1 MEPEKNPLFT
11 LTIGQFKTLTR
22 KIIADEVSKLVN
34 QCQGMD
40 NELKNDSDT
49 CFIDQACQIT
59 GLKKPTIYSKLSL
72 KQIPSLSR
80 GKPLIFSI
88 KHLQMW
94 IEAGRPKTDDVNQIK
109 LILQQRNNN
118 EDEMI

>member
-1 MEPEKNPLFT
+1 MEPEENPLFT
-11 LTIGQFKTLTR
+11 LTIGQFKKLTR
-22 KIIADEVSKLVN
+22 SIVTEEVNKIVN
-34 QCQGMD
+34 QWQGM
-40 NELKNDSDT
+40 NNNLKNYSDT
-49 CFIDQACQIT
+49 CFIEQACQIT
-59 GLKKPTIYSKLSL
+59 GLKKPTIYSKLSS

-109 LILQQRNNN
+109 LILQQSNYN